1 MPLELAHVNLLLLR
15 VDKLMQLNS
24 LLFLID
30 QLVLHV
36 ERVSQLVNQHL
47 MLNHLNQLP
56 VPIKHN

>member
-1 MPLELAHVNLLLLR
+1 
-15 VDKLMQLNS
+15 MQLNS